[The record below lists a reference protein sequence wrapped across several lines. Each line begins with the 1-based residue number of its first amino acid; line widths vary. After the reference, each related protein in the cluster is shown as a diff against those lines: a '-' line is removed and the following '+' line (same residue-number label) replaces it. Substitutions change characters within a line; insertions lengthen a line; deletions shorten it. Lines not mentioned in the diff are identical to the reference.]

1 MAVAFDKAAPTVR
14 LGKDTEYK
22 AGRRETPAEFSS
34 QLGLIEEVVGALQIP
49 MVHVE
54 GHEADDAI
62 GTLATRAAEEG
73 IDAVIVTAD
82 RDFFQLVGP
91 AIRVM
96 FNRRG
101 ISDIALFDEAGVEE
115 RYGVPP
121 SKYLEYVALKGDP
134 SDNIP
139 GVPGVGEKTA
149 AKLDQEYGSVEG
161 LIGHADELKGRLKD
175 NVSASADRLA
185 LNKELARIV
194 TDLPLAVRPDD
205 CVMGEWDL
213 DEIRRLFT
221 SLEFRSLLERLQD
234 VGHTAKPKV

>member
-73 IDAVIVTAD
+73 IDAVFVTAD

-91 AIRVM
+91 AIRAM
-96 FNRRG
+96 FNRPG
-101 ISDIALFDEAGVEE
+101 ISHIARFDVDEFEGG
-115 RYGVPP
+115 YQGPP
-121 SKYLEYVALKGDP
+121 S
-134 SDNIP
+134 
-139 GVPGVGEKTA
+139 
-149 AKLDQEYGSVEG
+149 
-161 LIGHADELKGRLKD
+161 
-175 NVSASADRLA
+175 
-185 LNKELARIV
+185 
-194 TDLPLAVRPDD
+194 
-205 CVMGEWDL
+205 M
-213 DEIRRLFT
+213 
-221 SLEFRSLLERLQD
+221 
-234 VGHTAKPKV
+234 